1 MQFTLFKCRICRQTK
16 GADVD
21 RRDVGGRLI
30 YLPADSSASSETF
43 LDDVLVGWRR
53 AQITQNF
60 RASTADRRIKLIH
73 RMADFVGSP
82 PWQWS
87 PHDADEF
94 FAHLRGVRN
103 LSHATIRAYQSDV
116 RLFLEYATNPV
127 YEWNENCG
135 RLFGTVFSQVI
146 TEFNRATHVQPNDT
160 QDKRRPFTKAELQQ
174 FFDLADLEPERIL
187 NSGCKGAL
195 AAWRDAVAFK
205 VLYGW
210 GLRAGEGRQLQLVD
224 CSRNARAP
232 GFGEWGLL
240 RIRHGKAMRGSPAKQ
255 RTVLTVFDWAA
266 EALEHWV
273 NYGLPRYGQPLAD
286 LFPTDRG
293 GVVAGRDLWKRMRN
307 LVDELGFPPGLDL
320 HSLRR
325 AYATHLQTEYGYD
338 LSFVQMQLGHEHA
351 ATTSIYTIASP
362 DYRAR
367 HLEHVLSNTL
377 RRSVGEREGARGKAD
392 DET

>member
-1 MQFTLFKCRICRQTK
+1 M
-16 GADVD
+16 AE
-21 RRDVGGRLI
+21 RDIGGRLI
-30 YLPADSSASSETF
+30 YLPAGEAGPDSESF
-43 LDDVLVGWRR
+43 LRDVLEGWRR
-53 AQITQNF
+53 AQLAQNF
-60 RASTADRRIKLIH
+60 RPTTADRRIKLIQ

-87 PHDADEF
+87 PSDADEF

-116 RLFLEYATNPV
+116 RLFLEYATNPS

-135 RLFGTVFSQVI
+135 RLFGTVFSQVV
-146 TEFNRATHVQPNDT
+146 TEFNRATHVQTNDT
-160 QDKRRPFTKAELQQ
+160 KAKRRPFTLPELQQ

-187 NSGCKGAL
+187 HSGRKGAL
-195 AAWRDAVAFK
+195 AAWRDAVAYK
-205 VLYGW
+205 TLYGW
-210 GLRAGEGRQLQLVD
+210 GLRSNEGRRLQLVD
-224 CSRNARAP
+224 FSRNARAP
-232 GFGEWGLL
+232 GFNECGLL
-240 RIRHGKAMRGSPAKQ
+240 RVRHGKPMRASPAKQ
-255 RTVLTVFDWAA
+255 RTVLTVFDWTA
-266 EALEHWV
+266 EAVQHWV
-273 NYGLPRYGQPLAD
+273 TFGLPRYGRPVND

-293 GVVAGRDLWKRMRN
+293 GIVAGRDLLKRMRN

-362 DYRAR
+362 DYRSR
-367 HLEHVLSNTL
+367 HLEQVLAETL
-377 RRSVGEREGARGKAD
+377 RRSSGDNGVGSATGRTD
-392 DET
+392 SET

>member
-1 MQFTLFKCRICRQTK
+1 M
-16 GADVD
+16 D

-30 YLPADSSASSETF
+30 YLPAESGSAVSESF
-43 LDDVLVGWRR
+43 LDDVLGGWRR

-73 RMADFVGSP
+73 RMVDFVGSP
-82 PWQWS
+82 PWQWT

-103 LSHATIRAYQSDV
+103 LSHATTRAYQSDV
-116 RLFLEYATNPV
+116 RLFLEYATNPS

-146 TEFNRATHVQPNDT
+146 TDFNRAVHVQTNDT
-160 QDKRRPFTKAELQQ
+160 QDKRRPFTRSELQQ

-187 NSGCKGAL
+187 NSGRKGAL

-205 VLYGW
+205 TLYGW

-273 NYGLPRYGQPLAD
+273 NYGLPRYGHPLGD

-367 HLEHVLSNTL
+367 HLEQVLSDTL
-377 RRSVGEREGARGKAD
+377 RRSSAGKDGAKGRID